1 MKNMIGMIFAFGSIV
16 VYWVA
21 FFKTQSWFG
30 LDYNPLAQSSGL
42 DSLGELLH
50 FFTFVFVVLLGF
62 WGLGELLKKLGILK

>member
-1 MKNMIGMIFAFGSIV
+1 MKNMIGMIFAFSWIV

-30 LDYNPLAQSSGL
+30 LDYDPLAQSSGL

-50 FFTFVFVVLLGF
+50 FFTFIVVVLLGF